1 MHTNFDTAFG
11 GMNDILASILNL
23 TNIKAE
29 KEEIDSNC
37 FIRIGEVPQVKLQD
51 YVSMVN
57 TNLQDFV
64 MRYVG
69 CDEKIITK
77 VGIIGGAGANELNN
91 AIKLGCDC
99 LITGEVKHN
108 QALEALERGIALIEV
123 SHSVESLF
131 KEYLQEMLKKAFP
144 TCEVLVS
151 QKEKDPFKPFR

>member
-1 MHTNFDTAFG
+1 MLVWL
-11 GMNDILASILNL
+11 IS
-23 TNIKAE
+23 
-29 KEEIDSNC
+29 
-37 FIRIGEVPQVKLQD
+37 
-51 YVSMVN
+51 
-57 TNLQDFV
+57 NLQDFV